1 LALGNRIDYNLNE
14 KHISGVLATPGGG
27 EKENIMAK
35 TVNMAGILPP
45 IPTPFDADGELNSK
59 ALAQNMAQWNR
70 YPLAGYVVLGTNGE
84 MHYLSEAEK
93 LTYFEAARKHIPSE
107 KLFVAGCGCESA
119 HSTIA
124 LAKKAATLGADV
136 ALLVNPCYYKSR
148 MDNAGLT
155 DYYTRVADAS
165 PIPLS
170 IYNIPANTMVDMSAD
185 LIIRLAEHP
194 NIAGVKDSG
203 GNLAKLGQIIKAA
216 RPGFQVLAGSAGF
229 LYPALCLGAVGG
241 VLALANI
248 APKQCCDLLDFVKRG
263 KHEEA
268 RALQL
273 RVIAANTF
281 VTSQFGV
288 PGLKAAMDLIGM
300 YGGNPR
306 SPMLPLPEDQKV
318 ALKKILRDAGII

>member
-1 LALGNRIDYNLNE
+1 
-14 KHISGVLATPGGG
+14 
-27 EKENIMAK
+27 MAK
-35 TVNMAGILPP
+35 TVKMAGILPP
-45 IPTPFDADGELNSK
+45 IPTPFDADGELNLK
-59 ALAQNMAQWNR
+59 ALAQNMAKWNST
-70 YPLAGYVVLGTNGE
+70 PLAGYVVLGTNGE

-93 LTYFEAARKHIPSE
+93 LTYFEAVRKYIPAN

-124 LAKKAATLGADV
+124 LVKKVAALGADV
-136 ALLVNPCYYKSR
+136 ALLVNPCYYKSK

-185 LIIRLAEHP
+185 LIIRLSEHP

-229 LYPALCLGAVGG
+229 LYPALCLGAIGG

-248 APKQCCDLLDFVKRG
+248 APKLCCDLLDFVKRG

-268 RALQL
+268 KALQL
-273 RVIAANTF
+273 RLIAANTF

-288 PGLKAAMDLIGM
+288 PGLKAAMDMIGM

-306 SPMLPLPEDQKV
+306 SPMLPLPEEQK
-318 ALKKILRDAGII
+318 ADLRKILQDASII

>member
-1 LALGNRIDYNLNE
+1 
-14 KHISGVLATPGGG
+14 
-27 EKENIMAK
+27 MAK
-35 TVNMAGILPP
+35 TVNLGGILPP
-45 IPTPFDADGELNSK
+45 IPTPFDSGGELNLK
-59 ALAQNMAQWNR
+59 ALAQNMARWNS

-93 LTYFEAARKHIPSE
+93 LTYLEAARKLIPAE

-119 HSTIA
+119 HSTIS
-124 LAKKAATLGADV
+124 LVKRVAALGADV
-136 ALLVNPCYYKSR
+136 ALLVNPCYYKAR

-185 LIIRLAEHP
+185 LIIRLSEHP

-203 GNLAKLGQIIKAA
+203 GNLAKLGQIVKGA
-216 RPGFQVLAGSAGF
+216 RPGFQILAGSAGF
-229 LYPALCLGAVGG
+229 LYPALCLGAIGG

-248 APKQCCDLLDFVKRG
+248 APKQCCDLLDYVKRG
-263 KHEEA
+263 KHTEA
-268 RALQL
+268 KALQL
-273 RVIAANTF
+273 RVIAANTA

-288 PGLKAAMDLIGM
+288 PGLKAAMDMIGM
-300 YGGNPR
+300 YGGIPR
-306 SPMLPLPEDQKV
+306 SPMLPLSEDQKMG
-318 ALKKILRDAGII
+318 LRKILQEAGII

>member
-1 LALGNRIDYNLNE
+1 
-14 KHISGVLATPGGG
+14 
-27 EKENIMAK
+27 MAK
-35 TVNMAGILPP
+35 TVSMAGILPP
-45 IPTPFDADGELNSK
+45 IPTPFDADGELNLK
-59 ALAQNMAQWNR
+59 ALAQNMAKWNST
-70 YPLAGYVVLGTNGE
+70 PLAGYVVLGTNGE

-93 LTYFEAARKHIPSE
+93 LTYFEAARKHIPAN

-124 LAKKAATLGADV
+124 FVKKVAALGADV

-185 LIIRLAEHP
+185 LIIKLSEHP

-203 GNLAKLGQIIKAA
+203 GNLAKMGQIMKAA

-248 APKQCCDLLDFVKRG
+248 APKQCLDLLDIVKRG

-268 RALQL
+268 KALQL
-273 RVIAANTF
+273 QMIAANTF

-288 PGLKAAMDLIGM
+288 PGLKAAMDMIGM

-306 SPMLPLPEDQKV
+306 SPMLPLPEEQKT
-318 ALKKILRDAGII
+318 ALRKILQDAGII

>member
-1 LALGNRIDYNLNE
+1 LECQTEHNFERSLFHLKE
-14 KHISGVLATPGGG
+14 K
-27 EKENIMAK
+27 IMAK

-45 IPTPFDADGELNSK
+45 IPTPFDGDGELDLR
-59 ALAQNMAQWNR
+59 ALAKNMAQWNSH
-70 YPLAGYVVLGTNGE
+70 PLAGYVVLGTNGE

-93 LTYFEAARKHIPSE
+93 LTYFEAIRKYIPSE

-124 LAKKAATLGADV
+124 LVKKAAALGADV
-136 ALLVNPCYYKSR
+136 ALIVNPSYYKSR

-170 IYNIPANTMVDMSAD
+170 IYNIPANTSVDMPAE
-185 LIIRLAEHP
+185 LIIRLSQHP
-194 NIAGVKDSG
+194 NIAGAKDSG
-203 GNLAKLGQIIKAA
+203 GNLAKMGQIIKNA

-248 APKQCCDLLDFVKRG
+248 APNQCCKLLDYVKQR
-263 KHEEA
+263 KHGEA
-268 RALQL
+268 KGLQL
-273 RVIAANTF
+273 RLIAANTA
-281 VTSQFGV
+281 VTTGFGV
-288 PGLKAAMDLIGM
+288 PGLKAAMDMIGM

-306 SPMLPLPEDQKV
+306 SPMLPLPEDQKT
-318 ALKKILRDAGII
+318 ALRKILQDAGIL